1 MREYNKYMANLIVKS
16 KWKLTSIE
24 YSGLGD
30 RPQVILANDQGDVKL
45 IPLERGVTNI
55 AALVDLNTAEEE

>member
-45 IPLERGVTNI
+45 IPLKRGVTNI
-55 AALVDLNTAEEE
+55 ANLVDLNAEEE

>member
-1 MREYNKYMANLIVKS
+1 MREYNKYMADLIVKS

-55 AALVDLNTAEEE
+55 ANLVDLNAEEE

>member
-1 MREYNKYMANLIVKS
+1 MRDYNKYMANLIVKS

-30 RPQVILANDQGDVKL
+30 RPQIILSNDHGDVKF
-45 IPLERGVTNI
+45 IPIERGVTNV
-55 AALVDLNTAEEE
+55 ANLVDLNQEEE

>member
-1 MREYNKYMANLIVKS
+1 MHEYNKYMANLIVKS

-30 RPQVILANDQGDVKL
+30 RPQVILANDKGDVKL
-45 IPLERGVTNI
+45 IPLERGITNI
-55 AALVDLNTAEEE
+55 ADLVDLNTEEE